1 MAPIDRSIDPLANQ
15 LVNQR
20 VNHLVDRL
28 AGTLIASDTPLDRES
43 LRRAARRLAA
53 HEAPLAGEIL
63 IDQVVDALVGLGP
76 LEALLR
82 DPEVSDVL
90 VNGPGEVY
98 VERFGELARSSV
110 SFPDDASVIA
120 AVERVISP
128 LGLRLD
134 LSSPMIDARLAD
146 GSRLHA
152 VIPPAAVDHPVVAVR
167 RFVRAVDSLESLRA
181 KGSMNEAQVRLLD
194 GLVADRANLVVS
206 GGTGTGKTTLLNL
219 LAARIPPGQRVV
231 TIEDAAE
238 LSFPGHV
245 VRLEGRPSNSEGR
258 GAISLRTLLRSALRL
273 RPDRI
278 LVGEVRGAEALD
290 MINALNTGHAGS
302 MSTVHANTPE
312 EALWRLET
320 LALSGEERV
329 GETAVR
335 RQLRSAINVIVQLER
350 RDGLRR
356 VATICRVKGETV
368 EEIVC

>member
-1 MAPIDRSIDPLANQ
+1 MAAIDRSTAALGYRP
-15 LVNQR
+15 
-20 VNHLVDRL
+20 VNHLAERL
-28 AGTLIASDTPLDRES
+28 AAALIASETPLDRVS
-43 LRRAARRLAA
+43 LWHAARRLAA
-53 HEAPLAGEIL
+53 HEAPLAGELL

-82 DPEVSDVL
+82 DPLVSDVL

-98 VERFGELARSSV
+98 VERAGELARSAV
-110 SFPDDASVIA
+110 CFPDDASVIA

-181 KGSMNEAQVRLLD
+181 AGSMNDAQVRLLD
-194 GLVADRANLVVS
+194 SLVTDRANLVVS

-219 LAARIPPGQRVV
+219 LAARIQAGQRVV

-245 VRLEGRPSNSEGR
+245 VRLEGRPANSEGK

-278 LVGEVRGAEALD
+278 IVGEVRGAEALD

-302 MSTVHANTPE
+302 MSTVHANSPE

-329 GETAVR
+329 GVTAVR
-335 RQLRSAINVIVQLER
+335 RQLRSAIKVIVQLER
-350 RDGLRR
+350 SDGRRR
-356 VATICRVKGETV
+356 VAAICRIQGETV
-368 EEIVC
+368 QEITC